1 MKQPI
6 RTWKDLQ
13 RTRDD
18 LETIYNKQEMT
29 WNNPQQVRMSRTLT
43 NHRTAGKG
51 RAYFFFASLYHFQP
65 LHKSFNLQRLQLW
78 ERFNDE
84 RGRRKWIQE
93 PHYIPTFFY
102 IKIFIQ
108 VNKGAGSLDLLL
120 NISFQPSII
129 AVKHSIIK
137 VDVTELLDLPQVFT
151 CWES

>member
-1 MKQPI
+1 MKRPATNKK
-6 RTWKDLQ
+6 RPGNDLQ
-13 RTRDD
+13 WARND
-18 LETIYNKQEMT
+18 LKQATTSKNVKNINKSQD
-29 WNNPQQVRMSRTLT
+29 SRERESL
-43 NHRTAGKG
+43 
-51 RAYFFFASLYHFQP
+51 FFFASLYHFQP